1 MSEATLL
8 ERIDLD
14 LKQAMRDKNEVDK
27 LALRA
32 MKTALT
38 LARTETSNHNLADA
52 EAIGVLQKLAK
63 KRRDT
68 AVEYE
73 KLGRPEQAQAELAEM
88 TVIERYLPR
97 ALNEAEVEELA
108 RAVIA
113 ARGATSAR
121 EIGAV
126 MGDLMPKVAGRAD
139 GKLVNQV
146 VRRLLGS

>member
-38 LARTETSNHNLADA
+38 LARTETSNHTLADA

-88 TVIERYLPR
+88 AVIERYLPR
-97 ALNEAEVEELA
+97 ALSEAEVEELA

-121 EIGAV
+121 EMGAV
-126 MGDLMPKVAGRAD
+126 MGDLMPKR
-139 GKLVNQV
+139 
-146 VRRLLGS
+146 

>member
-1 MSEATLL
+1 MTEATLL
-8 ERIDLD
+8 ERIDID

-38 LARTETSNHNLADA
+38 LARTETSNHTLADA

-88 TVIERYLPR
+88 AVIERYLPR
-97 ALNEAEVEELA
+97 PLSEAEVEELA

-121 EIGAV
+121 EMGAV

>member
-121 EIGAV
+121 EMGAV